1 MNTTTKYIAGAFGAI
16 ALFVSTFICAAAMSG
31 TPLHELA
38 VVGGLFPEPTR
49 ASLTASDPAPR
60 IQAEVRPAS
69 EILRNQ
75 LSILGSF
82 RMPSEMTSDAILMLQ
97 EDLRTRTAALAER
110 ESLIDQKQ
118 KEVSERESALG
129 ERWDELAGLR
139 GHLQDWEEELDQR
152 SRELD
157 RDEAVLEEDERRS
170 WRALADMYAV
180 GDAALAGA
188 RLATFEPAE
197 VAQILAGLD
206 SDRASALLA
215 ALPASRYRAFL
226 DAYRTAIR

>member
-82 RMPSEMTSDAILMLQ
+82 RMPSEMTSDAILTLQ

-110 ESLIDQKQ
+110 FKAMQEQPNVAEAQLVEGKALYERFKISQKYAQ
-118 KEVSERESALG
+118 VDPWKKRAEG
-129 ERWDELAGLR
+129 EYANEFTPLKVAG
-139 GHLQDWEEELDQR
+139 
-152 SRELD
+152 
-157 RDEAVLEEDERRS
+157 
-170 WRALADMYAV
+170 
-180 GDAALAGA
+180 
-188 RLATFEPAE
+188 
-197 VAQILAGLD
+197 
-206 SDRASALLA
+206 
-215 ALPASRYRAFL
+215 
-226 DAYRTAIR
+226 